1 MLKSNSL
8 LNKTMLFCWVVMP
21 CELIADTSISD
32 KYTVSIISPEDGDSM
47 FFQNTGIWVYT
58 VPQTR
63 IIALNLS
70 ILNSKHIFDFR
81 SYEYLT
87 VLI

>member
-21 CELIADTSISD
+21 CELTADTSISD

-47 FFQNTGIWVYT
+47 FFQSIGI
-58 VPQTR
+58 
-63 IIALNLS
+63 
-70 ILNSKHIFDFR
+70 
-81 SYEYLT
+81 
-87 VLI
+87 